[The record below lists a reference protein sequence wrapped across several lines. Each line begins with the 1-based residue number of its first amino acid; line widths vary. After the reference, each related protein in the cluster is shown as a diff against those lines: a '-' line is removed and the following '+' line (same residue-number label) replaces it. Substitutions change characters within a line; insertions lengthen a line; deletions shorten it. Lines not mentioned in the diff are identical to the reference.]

1 MDSFANGDGDDD
13 GNELGDGGGEGR
25 AEDLGAGWAVEEVLR
40 GPARDL
46 DRPEDAPVADA
57 GRTASSPRQRPGGLI
72 DGADQSRGHG
82 RGGGWLQD
90 SSANNGSTQPRA
102 NSDADP
108 QGRGRGRGKG
118 RGKGCGGGRRGRRGG
133 KPGGGGDDDGDDD
146 DPGGAPHPGGDPS
159 PSDPS
164 SSPRDRPPRDP
175 WDRQRN
181 NFAAWVWEQLDEVSL
196 PEAFAQDVVTT
207 VDPPFIIRKDYIQIQ
222 GYALQRFYDTHTEE
236 GFGREDQERAYKLHL
251 LVSRMLLA
259 RTEEHGHEGRAI
271 FQDRVRKLY
280 RGDWLSLL
288 REAQRP
294 RVARAEDLPG
304 QPQQAAQSSDAHAA
318 MRTAYEE
325 EEWLFASVIQQV
337 RRGELSRAAKKLV
350 ASPLAPGPQETLN
363 KLADPR
369 RRPTRLFRPLREEDL
384 QYAPP
389 DLMLRKQKFLEN
401 VRSAKRGSAPGRC
414 GTRHEHY
421 RVLLEDIRATDNL
434 YFLAQKLA
442 VGDVPESIRRGLAV
456 AHLTALQKVNE
467 TGAPTGDV
475 RGIATGIV
483 LRRLVA
489 RTIAQQFSDAVLRA
503 TSPFQFALSTRAG
516 VDCVALMTKL
526 LTDMDDDTTVASLD
540 GIGAYDHVSRACFL
554 EELRENPELAPLLPF
569 VRLWY
574 SRPSTYTWRD
584 EHNTVHSIPQAEGV
598 EQGDPLSPLLFSL
611 AVHASLRHAN
621 ESLRE
626 GEYLFAFL
634 DDVYTVTPKNRATA
648 VARMVASRIHEH
660 AGVEPKLGKFQIW
673 SKGGGPEPEGIDE
686 LLEGAPRP
694 ADPIWTGD
702 LEAERN
708 GMVILGTPVGSPEFV
723 QRFLG
728 NRLDVQT
735 RFWDRLK
742 QVPDLQ
748 AAWLLLLY
756 CAVPRAN
763 HLIRAIPPN
772 LVANYAQAHDDG
784 IWATFLDLIG
794 HAPRP
799 ARDPAHE
806 GAEQLPLVRDS
817 SQTTQMIFE
826 VRKSKR

>member
-1 MDSFANGDGDDD
+1 
-13 GNELGDGGGEGR
+13 
-25 AEDLGAGWAVEEVLR
+25 
-40 GPARDL
+40 
-46 DRPEDAPVADA
+46 
-57 GRTASSPRQRPGGLI
+57 
-72 DGADQSRGHG
+72 
-82 RGGGWLQD
+82 
-90 SSANNGSTQPRA
+90 
-102 NSDADP
+102 
-108 QGRGRGRGKG
+108 
-118 RGKGCGGGRRGRRGG
+118 
-133 KPGGGGDDDGDDD
+133 
-146 DPGGAPHPGGDPS
+146 
-159 PSDPS
+159 
-164 SSPRDRPPRDP
+164 
-175 WDRQRN
+175 
-181 NFAAWVWEQLDEVSL
+181 
-196 PEAFAQDVVTT
+196 
-207 VDPPFIIRKDYIQIQ
+207 
-222 GYALQRFYDTHTEE
+222 
-236 GFGREDQERAYKLHL
+236 
-251 LVSRMLLA
+251 
-259 RTEEHGHEGRAI
+259 
-271 FQDRVRKLY
+271 
-280 RGDWLSLL
+280 
-288 REAQRP
+288 
-294 RVARAEDLPG
+294 
-304 QPQQAAQSSDAHAA
+304 
-318 MRTAYEE
+318 
-325 EEWLFASVIQQV
+325 
-337 RRGELSRAAKKLV
+337 
-350 ASPLAPGPQETLN
+350 
-363 KLADPR
+363 
-369 RRPTRLFRPLREEDL
+369 
-384 QYAPP
+384 
-389 DLMLRKQKFLEN
+389 
-401 VRSAKRGSAPGRC
+401 
-414 GTRHEHY
+414 
-421 RVLLEDIRATDNL
+421 
-434 YFLAQKLA
+434 
-442 VGDVPESIRRGLAV
+442 
-456 AHLTALQKVNE
+456 
-467 TGAPTGDV
+467 
-475 RGIATGIV
+475 
-483 LRRLVA
+483 
-489 RTIAQQFSDAVLRA
+489 
-503 TSPFQFALSTRAG
+503 
-516 VDCVALMTKL
+516 MTKL

-584 EHNTVHSIPQAEGV
+584 EHNTVHNIPQAEGV

-634 DDVYTVTPKNRATA
+634 DDVYTVTPKNRATE

-763 HLIRAIPPN
+763 HLIRAISPD

-806 GAEQLPLVRDS
+806 GAEQLPLVRDN
-817 SQTTQMIFE
+817 SQKGRGKGRGEHEEQDFPPSHESAAGGGAEVGVVQEQAVGGRGAVALIFASFL
-826 VRKSKR
+826 VRLERERYGTGQISEGPGQIMFA